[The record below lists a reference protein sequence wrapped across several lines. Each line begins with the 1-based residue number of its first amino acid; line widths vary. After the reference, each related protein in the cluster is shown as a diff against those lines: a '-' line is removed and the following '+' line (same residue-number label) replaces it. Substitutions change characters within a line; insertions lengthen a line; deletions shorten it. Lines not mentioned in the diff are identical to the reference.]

1 MKIGFF
7 DSGFGG
13 LSVLNEALHRFNGC
27 EFIYF
32 ADTKN
37 VPYGVKSVE
46 QIAELSLRACEFLA
60 SLNVKAII
68 IACNTATSA
77 AITKLRANLD
87 VPIIGME
94 PAVKQAIKISQNCIL
109 TATNATIEGAKLDNL
124 LTALNAHERVAK
136 LALPRLVKFAENLE
150 FDSQNVREYLECELS
165 RFNLSEYGLLVLG
178 CTHFNYFKDVMREI
192 LPKNMQFIDGI
203 DGTLRRLC
211 EILPDIKTGQG
222 ENKISYFCSYEKC
235 EKDDKIATLLGRLE
249 VMRGIK

>member
-1 MKIGFF
+1 MKVAFF

-46 QIAELSLRACEFLA
+46 QITALSLRACEFLA

-77 AITKLRANLD
+77 AVAKLRANLD

-94 PAVKQAIKISQNCIL
+94 PAVKQALKTSTNCIL
-109 TATNATIEGAKLDNL
+109 TATNATINGIKLDNL
-124 LTALNAHERVAK
+124 LTTLNAHERVAK
-136 LALPRLVKFAENLE
+136 LALPGLVEFAENLE
-150 FDSQNVREYLECELS
+150 FNSQNVREYLERELN
-165 RFNLSEYGLLVLG
+165 RFDLKEYGSLVLG
-178 CTHFNYFKDVMREI
+178 CTHFNYFKDTMREI
-192 LPKNMQFIDGI
+192 LPKNVVFIDGI
-203 DGTLRRLC
+203 DGTLRRLS
-211 EILPDIKTGQG
+211 EILPAIKTGQG

-235 EKDDKIATLLGRLE
+235 EKDEKIATLLARLE
-249 VMRGIK
+249 AMRGIK